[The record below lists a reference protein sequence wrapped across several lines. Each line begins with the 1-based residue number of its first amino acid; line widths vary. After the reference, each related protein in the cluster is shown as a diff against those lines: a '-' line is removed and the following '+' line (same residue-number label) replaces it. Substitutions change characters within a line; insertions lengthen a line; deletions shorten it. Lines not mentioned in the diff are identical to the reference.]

1 MGNRW
6 RWDAAALTIDFGRE
20 RQLIRFEFRSRAM
33 SDGSAIITSI
43 RLVID
48 DGRLILGPF
57 ETPDPDVEYSFDFE
71 APVTARTVRV
81 EAVTSTGGNT
91 GAREIRFYSLDE

>member
-1 MGNRW
+1 
-6 RWDAAALTIDFGRE
+6 
-20 RQLIRFEFRSRAM
+20 M
-33 SDGSAIITSI
+33 SNGSAIITSI

-71 APVTARTVRV
+71 APVTACTVRV

-91 GAREIRFYSLDE
+91 GTREIRFYSLDE